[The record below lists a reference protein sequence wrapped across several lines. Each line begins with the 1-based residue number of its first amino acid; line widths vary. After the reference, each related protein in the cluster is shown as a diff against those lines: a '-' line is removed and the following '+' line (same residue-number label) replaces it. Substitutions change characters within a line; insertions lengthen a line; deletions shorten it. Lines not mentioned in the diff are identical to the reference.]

1 MKRFLSF
8 LFGFPAFVLLAAF
21 ALANRKWVTVSFDPL
36 TPDDPLFSVQV
47 PLWAVLFAG
56 IFLGLVAGG
65 IATWI
70 RQGKWRRRAR
80 RARFDLEEER
90 MQRERL
96 QKRLEEAARSDAP
109 NLPGPSSL
117 PRAS

>member
-21 ALANRKWVTVSFDPL
+21 ALANRKWVTISFDPL
-36 TPDDPLFSVQV
+36 TPEDPLFSVRA

-80 RARFDLEEER
+80 KARFDLKEER

-96 QKRLEEAARSDAP
+96 QKRLEETVRNDARS
-109 NLPGPSSL
+109 LPGPSSL
-117 PRAS
+117 RRAS